1 VELVSNAKVQSDEI
15 LYQTAEDGKIIF
27 IFFSYLFVYAVPDK
41 PSQAD
46 VDAKIVVSSD
56 DQILTSTQYPISI
69 DQSLFSNENGNLI
82 SYLVYVRQ
90 GEDQSLFAIK
100 VF

>member
-1 VELVSNAKVQSDEI
+1 VELVSNTKVRSDDI
-15 LYQTAEDGKIIF
+15 LSETTVDGKIIC

-46 VDAKIVVSSD
+46 VDAKIIVSSD

-82 SYLVYVRQ
+82 NYLVYVRQ
-90 GEDQSLFAIK
+90 GEEQFLFAIK

>member
-1 VELVSNAKVQSDEI
+1 VEVVSNTKVRSDEI
-15 LYQTAEDGKIIF
+15 LYQTAEDGKIIC

-46 VDAKIVVSSD
+46 VDAKIIVSND
-56 DQILTSTQYPISI
+56 DQNLTSTQYPISI

-82 SYLVYVRQ
+82 NYLVYVRQ
-90 GEDQSLFAIK
+90 GEKQSLFAIK
-100 VF
+100 IF